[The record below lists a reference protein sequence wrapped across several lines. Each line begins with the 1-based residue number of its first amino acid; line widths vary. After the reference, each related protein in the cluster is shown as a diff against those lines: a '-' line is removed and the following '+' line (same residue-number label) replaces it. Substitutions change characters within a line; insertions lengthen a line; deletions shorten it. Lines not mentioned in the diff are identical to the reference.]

1 LSQRVL
7 YVNPLELDGNPAIDA
22 IAYGLQHALRA
33 ADINLAVFFADFRK
47 PAFGRR
53 YREAIKRGVEAH
65 VDGIVIY
72 TLNPEAFAEPV
83 AAARA
88 AGIPVFSFVRPAFPI
103 DGAVVYPNFNH
114 GTLMAEFLVQRLPQ
128 GAGVAVIGGPDT
140 ADDSEEVAGLAFA
153 LRRSHCRLVND
164 PERPEYCNVEDVSA
178 GARAPT
184 ERILSEFPDLAGLVP
199 YNDATMLG
207 ALPVLEQAGR
217 LRALTIVSRNGSP
230 EAVEVVR
237 AGRSAGTWDLDA
249 SGIGVTLGELVARRV
264 AGGERFEGE
273 LVMSPVGRMITRENF
288 ASWRP
293 WSERVGW
300 EPLREGL

>member
-1 LSQRVL
+1 MSRRVL
-7 YVNPLELDGNPAIDA
+7 YVDPLELGGNPAIDA

-33 ADINLAVFFADFRK
+33 AQIELAVLFADFRT
-47 PAFGRR
+47 PAFGER
-53 YREAIKRGVEAH
+53 YRAAIERGVEAA

-72 TLNPEAFAEPV
+72 TLHPEAFAEPV

-88 AGIPVFSFVRPAFPI
+88 AGIPVYSFVRPAFPI

-114 GTLMAEFLVQRLPQ
+114 GTLMAEFLVKRLRGNAQ
-128 GAGVAVIGGPDT
+128 VAIIGGPDT
-140 ADDSEEVAGLAFA
+140 VDDSEEVAGLSFA

-164 PERPEYCNVEDVSA
+164 PEKPEYCNLEDVSA

-184 ERILSEFPDLAGLVP
+184 ERILAEFPDLAALIP

-207 ALPVLEQAGR
+207 ALPVLEAAGR
-217 LRALTIVSRNGSP
+217 REGLEIVSRNGSP
-230 EAVEVVR
+230 EAVEAVR
-237 AGRSAGTWDLDA
+237 GGRTSGTWDLDA
-249 SGIGVTLGELVARRV
+249 SGIGVTLGELVGRQLAGRERR
-264 AGGERFEGE
+264 EGE
-273 LVMSPVGRMITRENF
+273 LVVSPVGRMITRENL

-293 WSERVGW
+293 WSERVSW